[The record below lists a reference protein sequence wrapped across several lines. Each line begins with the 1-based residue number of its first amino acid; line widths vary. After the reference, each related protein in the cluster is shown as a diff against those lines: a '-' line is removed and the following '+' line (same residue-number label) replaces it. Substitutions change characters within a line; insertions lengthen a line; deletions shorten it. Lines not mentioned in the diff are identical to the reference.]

1 MIAHRAQHPFPPA
14 IGPFSKASLAAASKT
29 SSTPVLVLAEVSKYP
44 SAPIVFAMA
53 LAASVLTTVWQEAF
67 HFSKPRL
74 QKSRTNQS
82 TMQLYVTLVFLC
94 NIVNLTISFAARAL
108 IIVWSS
114 LKSLLSPTKMICC
127 NYNKFWDFGF
137 WISCFGKLT
146 NRSFLKCWI
155 F

>member
-1 MIAHRAQHPFPPA
+1 MHTEHNILFRLQLVHSEKRAWQPPRRPRRPRCWSWPRSRNIPRPRLCLPWPSPHPCSPRSGRRLF
-14 IGPFSKASLAAASKT
+14 IFQ
-29 SSTPVLVLAEVSKYP
+29 
-44 SAPIVFAMA
+44 SA
-53 LAASVLTTVWQEAF
+53 
-67 HFSKPRL
+67 RL
-74 QKSRTNQS
+74 QKSQTNQS